1 MGLKKKIKVVA
12 DKEQNQKFKTFE
24 IEINLLTLSQWATM
38 NDLITDES
46 RAKNFTFWIEVIRL
60 GADFNDEELN
70 NFSTEEILGIANAII
85 QDVNSKKK

>member
-24 IEINLLTLSQWATM
+24 IEINLLTLSQRAKM

-46 RAKNFTFWIEVIRL
+46 KPKNFSFWIEVIRH
-60 GADFNDEELN
+60 GAEFSDEELN
-70 NFSTEEILGIANAII
+70 KFSTEEILGIANAII

>member
-24 IEINLLTLSQWATM
+24 IEINLLTLSQRATM
-38 NDLITDES
+38 NDLMTDES